1 MYESELEEYVLTVRG
16 KKAQEQTRKGVKGV
30 ISVMEVC
37 GHSWPDKTDY
47 EKYRARIE
55 YKDKSKGKKNT
66 QEEIKQAGKFF
77 DWLKRTKEN
86 ERMTDEGTMTAQ
98 EEEATIPA
106 GYNDVDEAECEN
118 EAETLPVNEP
128 GADDE
133 PDRKKPS
140 TDKRQISVYLECAT
154 YDTLQAMSSITGKS
168 MGKIAAEACD
178 ELARKN
184 SEATE
189 KALKALQEIRQ
200 GFSIEF

>member
-1 MYESELEEYVLTVRG
+1 MLTVRG
-16 KKAQEQTRKGVKGV
+16 KKGQEQTRKGVKGI
-30 ISVMEVC
+30 ISVMEDC
-37 GHSWPDKTDY
+37 GHSWPNESDY
-47 EKYRARIE
+47 DEYRARNE
-55 YKDKSKGKKNT
+55 ASDKSKGKKNT
-66 QEEIKQAGKFF
+66 QEEIQQAGKFF
-77 DWLKRTKEN
+77 DWLKGIKEN
-86 ERMTDEGTMTAQ
+86 EKMTDEGTMTAQ

-118 EAETLPVNEP
+118 EAETLPANDT

-133 PDRKKPS
+133 PERKKAS